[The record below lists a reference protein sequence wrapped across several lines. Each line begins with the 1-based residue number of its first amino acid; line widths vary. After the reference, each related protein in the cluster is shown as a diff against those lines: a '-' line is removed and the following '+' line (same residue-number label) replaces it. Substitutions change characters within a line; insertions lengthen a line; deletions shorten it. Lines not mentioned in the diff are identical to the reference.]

1 MPDAG
6 RQRERPT
13 DGESARSGSAARV
26 RDGAAAGGADAGRL
40 GGDAGRMADHA
51 GIARLTDDLLPALI
65 AKLSSTQLGELE
77 VREGE
82 WHIRL
87 RRPFGVGAGEGRRAT
102 DKPARSQPGHEGH
115 GHGRAAVEGH
125 RAGRSS
131 GGGAPA
137 SGSGSGSGGASG
149 ITAGSGAASASSNGS
164 GGNGRQAGVGE
175 GSASDRSRTIATS
188 PAVGIFQPGARAA
201 SGTRVRA
208 GDSLGAVDVLGVPQ
222 EILAPADGIVGT
234 TLVEAGMAV
243 EYGQELIRLEL
254 TAPAEAR

>member
-13 DGESARSGSAARV
+13 DGATARPS
-26 RDGAAAGGADAGRL
+26 DGASSGGR
-40 GGDAGRMADHA
+40 GDADRLADHA
-51 GIARLTDDLLPALI
+51 SIARLTDDLLPALI

-77 VREGE
+77 VREGD
-82 WHIRL
+82 WQVRL
-87 RRPFGVGAGEGRRAT
+87 RRPYGTVAGEGRRAT
-102 DKPARSQPGHEGH
+102 DKPSRSQPGHEGH
-115 GHGRAAVEGH
+115 GHGRAAVESH

-131 GGGAPA
+131 GGGGAA
-137 SGSGSGSGGASG
+137 SGSGSASSGASG

-164 GGNGRQAGVGE
+164 GGNGRPPGQGE
-175 GSASDRSRTIATS
+175 GAGDRSRSIATS
-188 PAVGIFQPGARAA
+188 PAVGIFNPGPRAA

-208 GDSLGAVDVLGVPQ
+208 GDTLGAVDVLGVPQ
-222 EILAPADGIVGT
+222 EILAPADGIVGA

-254 TAPAEAR
+254 TSPAEAH